1 MNRFPKITRLTWR
14 LGRSLYMR
22 ARGEERWGHIA
33 RNGEARLQRCVID
46 NAPAD
51 GALTVMDIGANQGE
65 WTETFLNGLRA
76 ARRSPDQVMIHAF
89 EPVPATAAMFR
100 DRVNGFPGDEIV
112 RLHPLAMSDA
122 PGQAEI
128 GVFADGAGT
137 NSLHHA
143 ADASTPQQILR
154 VDLTTLDAFCEAQGI
169 DHIHLAKCDTEGHD
183 FKVLKGAKALLLDER
198 IDVLQFEY
206 NHRWIFGHA
215 FLKDV
220 FELVDGLPAYDV
232 VRVDETELTL
242 FESWH
247 PELDRFFQSNYAL
260 VNRRVLDWFSLHRG
274 SFDESNTYA

>member
-1 MNRFPKITRLTWR
+1 MNRFPRMTRLGWR

-22 ARGEERWGHIA
+22 ARGEERWGDIS
-33 RNGEARLQRCVID
+33 RNGEAHLQQCVIA
-46 NAPAD
+46 NVPAEET
-51 GALTVMDIGANQGE
+51 LMVMDIGANQGE
-65 WTETFLNGLRA
+65 WTETFLNGLPA
-76 ARRSPDQVMIHAF
+76 ARRSSDHVILHAF

-100 DRVNGFPGDEIV
+100 DRITRLPGNSIV
-112 RLHPLAMSDA
+112 QVHPLAMSDS
-122 PGQAEI
+122 PGHAEI

-143 ADASTPQQILR
+143 ADARSPQQVIQI
-154 VDLTTLDAFCEAQGI
+154 DLTTLDAFCVSQGI

-183 FKVLKGAKALLLDER
+183 SKVLKGAKALLRDER

-206 NHRWIFGHA
+206 NHRWVFGHA

-220 FELVDGLPAYDV
+220 FELVEGLPYDV
-232 VRVDETELTL
+232 VRVDETGLTL

-260 VNRRVLDWFSLHRG
+260 VHHRALSWFAVHRG
-274 SFDESNTYA
+274 SFDGSNTFS